1 MTYEFTK
8 FYVKVCDELNIT
20 PSEVDEALYIAISD
34 CFEKGYTVESTVVE
48 VENDSQWETRITNIQ
63 ELQTGD
69 LVTITVPVYLFW
81 DSIFI
86 DTKTALY
93 GLYEGI
99 QNPSVIFH
107 HATRKRFQ

>member
-48 VENDSQWETRITNIQ
+48 VEDDPQWETQVTDIQ
-63 ELQTGD
+63 DVRDGD
-69 LVTITVPVYLFW
+69 LVTITVPATTFG

-86 DTKTALY
+86 GVNNALY
-93 GLYEGI
+93 DLSTGL
-99 QNPSVIFH
+99 QHPRVTFH